1 MHLIYIIK
9 YIFFSKLFYIFKNF
23 LFVKKVFVK
32 NFSDNMINGYVG
44 TLKKDGYVVI
54 NNFFNKENCKLVI
67 EEINNFYKKYPN
79 KVWLDK
85 SKSEYRI
92 HGAEK
97 ISINIKNF
105 FINSLSSIVGAVCFN
120 GKLSNLMTMA
130 NRIVFT
136 QNNLGSGGGWHRDDV
151 EFQFKAILYL
161 VDVNENNGPF
171 QLIKYSNKLKFI
183 IRDCYRYKMRINE
196 TRLSEKKI
204 NEIINAEPER
214 LKTITGSAGTLI
226 LVDTSLIHRGRPLAS
241 GLRYALTNY
250 YYPSYKLKSMQNHF
264 LPKVEEIYY

>member
-1 MHLIYIIK
+1 
-9 YIFFSKLFYIFKNF
+9 
-23 LFVKKVFVK
+23 
-32 NFSDNMINGYVG
+32 
-44 TLKKDGYVVI
+44 
-54 NNFFNKENCKLVI
+54 
-67 EEINNFYKKYPN
+67 
-79 KVWLDK
+79 
-85 SKSEYRI
+85 
-92 HGAEK
+92 
-97 ISINIKNF
+97 
-105 FINSLSSIVGAVCFN
+105 
-120 GKLSNLMTMA
+120 MA

-161 VDVNENNGPF
+161 VDVNENNGAF

-183 IRDCYRYKMRINE
+183 IRDCYKYKMKINE

-214 LKTITGSAGTLI
+214 LKTITGNAGTLV